1 MELDAEAGESK
12 IDRAIGRHSERR
24 TPGEIT
30 REEIRPTTV
39 SQVFQNEKV
48 VPTWPECRC
57 STLKL
62 RRRRRGR
69 QNHNL
74 IVDIQAIEL
83 RRFWARPQG
92 MHIEIVSQA
101 TPWREPPQH
110 LRARRHGNSAK
121 SPTPRHSTA
130 AEPLKLWGERFSPA
144 DDS

>member
-101 TPWREPPQH
+101 TPGENLLNTFVLADMATAQNRP
-110 LRARRHGNSAK
+110 RRVIVQQQS
-121 SPTPRHSTA
+121 R
-130 AEPLKLWGERFSPA
+130 
-144 DDS
+144 